1 MSQSLSIA
9 VIGSGIAGLAAAR
22 FCQDAGHQVTVF
34 EAHRS
39 HGMDAHSIQLDGGL
53 VDVPLRVMN
62 PHAWRSVIKLA
73 AQVGVD
79 TYAVDTYTACSWDD
93 GETWLRSGRLPL
105 LGLPWVAEWRY
116 LNRDSLRVANGF
128 LQLRRALRR
137 LQMGRDEGR
146 AKGLTLAEFLA
157 RNPIDPLFWRG
168 LLLPI
173 LITIC
178 TCSED
183 HLLAWPAREL
193 MALVETIIHGDRLR
207 RLKGGTPALVA
218 GLARGLTLIAGSP
231 VVSVRR
237 DGDTMAVRNARGDTV
252 TADHV
257 VVATQANQLSF
268 LDSEAYAREI
278 ALLSNIRFDH
288 GELWVHRDTR
298 FLPARKRDW
307 SALNYRMDRNLKH
320 ATFTVLVNSVE
331 PTLRGDTPVLQ
342 TWNPTFEPDPSK
354 VITQVPFERA
364 VVHGGTRTIQDALSV
379 MHDEPDRRLFFCGSW
394 AYPGVPLLESAVRSA
409 MAVATR
415 LKVPVPTDLV
425 A

>member
-1 MSQSLSIA
+1 MSQTLSIA

-22 FCQDAGHQVTVF
+22 FCQDAGHRVTVF
-34 EAHRS
+34 EAQRC
-39 HGMDAHSIQLDGGL
+39 HGMDAHSLQLDGGL

-73 AQVGVD
+73 AHVGVD

-93 GETWLRSGRLPL
+93 GKTWLRSSRLPV

-116 LNRDSLRVANGF
+116 LNRDSLRVAHGF
-128 LQLRRALRR
+128 LQLRRALRQ
-137 LQMGRDEGR
+137 LQAGRDD
-146 AKGLTLAEFLA
+146 GLTLADFLA
-157 RNPIDPLFWRG
+157 RNQIDILFWRG

-183 HLLAWPAREL
+183 HLLAWPARDL

-207 RLKGGTPALVA
+207 RLQGGTPALVA
-218 GLARGLTLIAGSP
+218 GLARDLTLIAGSP

-237 DGDTMAVRNARGDTV
+237 DGETMTVRNARGESVTV
-252 TADHV
+252 DHV
-257 VVATQANQLSF
+257 IVATQANQLSF
-268 LDSEAYAREI
+268 LDPVEHAREI
-278 ALLSNIRFDH
+278 ALLSNIRFDR

-298 FLPARKRDW
+298 FLPARRQDW
-307 SALNYRMDRNLKH
+307 SALNYQMDRNLNH
-320 ATFTVLVNSVE
+320 ATFTVLVNAVE

-342 TWNPTFEPDPSK
+342 TWNPLIEPDPSK
-354 VITQVPFERA
+354 VIVRVPFERA
-364 VVHGGTRTIQDALSV
+364 VVHGGTRAVQDTLGA
-379 MHDEPDRRLFFCGSW
+379 MHDEPERRLFFCGAW

-409 MAVATR
+409 LAVAAR
-415 LKVPVPTDLV
+415 LQVPVPADL
-425 A
+425 AA

>member
-1 MSQSLSIA
+1 MSQTLSIA

-22 FCQDAGHQVTVF
+22 FCQDAGHRVTVF
-34 EAHRS
+34 EAQHG
-39 HGMDAHSIQLDGGL
+39 HGMDAHSLQLDGGL

-62 PHAWRSVIKLA
+62 PKAWRSVIQLA
-73 AQVGVD
+73 ALVGVD

-116 LNRDSLRVANGF
+116 LNRDSLRVARGF
-128 LQLRRALRR
+128 LQLRRALRQ
-137 LQMGRDEGR
+137 LQAGRDD
-146 AKGLTLAEFLA
+146 GLTLADFLA
-157 RNPIDPLFWRG
+157 RHPIDPLFWRG

-183 HLLAWPAREL
+183 HLLAWPARDL
-193 MALVETIIHGDRLR
+193 MALVDTIIHGDRLR
-207 RLKGGTPALVA
+207 RLQGGTPALVA

-237 DGDTMAVRNARGDTV
+237 EGETMTVRNARGETV
-252 TADHV
+252 VADHV
-257 VVATQANQLSF
+257 IVATQANQLSF
-268 LDSEAYAREI
+268 LDPVVYAREI

-298 FLPARKRDW
+298 FLPARRRDW
-307 SALNYRMDRNLKH
+307 SALNYRMDRELKQ
-320 ATFTVLVNSVE
+320 ATFTVLVNAVE
-331 PTLRGDTPVLQ
+331 PTLRGDRPVLQ
-342 TWNPTFEPDPSK
+342 TWSPTFEPDPST
-354 VITQVPFERA
+354 VIARVPFERA
-364 VVHGGTRTIQDALSV
+364 VVHGGTRAVQDALGV
-379 MHDEPDRRLFFCGSW
+379 MHAEPDRRLFFCGAW

-409 MAVATR
+409 MAVATC
-415 LKVPVPTDLV
+415 LKVPVADL
-425 A
+425 AT

>member
-1 MSQSLSIA
+1 MNQTLSIA

-22 FCQDAGHQVTVF
+22 FCQDAGHRVTVF
-34 EAHRS
+34 EAQQGY
-39 HGMDAHSIQLDGGL
+39 GMDAHSLQLDGGL

-62 PHAWRSVIKLA
+62 PHAWRNVIQLA
-73 AQVGVD
+73 ARVGVD
-79 TYAVDTYTACSWDD
+79 TFPVDTYTSCSWDD
-93 GETWLRSGRLPL
+93 GETWLRSARLPL

-116 LNRDSLRVANGF
+116 LNRDSLRVAHGF
-128 LQLRRALRR
+128 VQLRRALRQ
-137 LQMGRDEGR
+137 LQAGRDD
-146 AKGLTLAEFLA
+146 GLTLADFLA

-183 HLLAWPAREL
+183 HLLAWPARDL

-237 DGDTMAVRNARGDTV
+237 KGETMTVLNARGDTLA
-252 TADHV
+252 ADYV
-257 VVATQANQLSF
+257 IVATQANQHGF
-268 LDSEAYAREI
+268 LDSVAHAREI
-278 ALLSNIRFDH
+278 ALLSNIRFDR

-298 FLPARKRDW
+298 FLPARRRDW
-307 SALNYRMDRNLKH
+307 SALNYRMDRDLKH

-331 PTLRGDTPVLQ
+331 PTLRGDVPVLQ
-342 TWNPTFEPDPSK
+342 TWSPTFEPDSFK
-354 VITQVPFERA
+354 VIAHVPFERA
-364 VVHGGTRTIQDALSV
+364 VVYSGTRAVQDALGV

-409 MAVATR
+409 MAVAEC
-415 LKVPVPTDLV
+415 LKVPVPADL
-425 A
+425 AA